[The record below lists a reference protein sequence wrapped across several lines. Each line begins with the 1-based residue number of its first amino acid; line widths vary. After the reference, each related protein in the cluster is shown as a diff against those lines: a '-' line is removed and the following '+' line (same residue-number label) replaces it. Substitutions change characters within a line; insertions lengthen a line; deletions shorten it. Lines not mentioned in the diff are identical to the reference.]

1 MGNKEEIIRKLR
13 EIIFRGDYEM
23 AAKVAEE
30 SVNVGVG
37 PVEAVDEL
45 MRAMRELGDL
55 FGKGELFLTDLMMGA
70 EAMKAAL
77 RVLSP
82 ELLRTKGPVRTIGRV
97 VIGTVQGDIHDIGK
111 SIVATM
117 LIANGFEVVDLG
129 VDVPDEVFT
138 EKVQELGPDALG
150 LSALMT
156 TTKLKQKDIISM
168 LKVRNLRD
176 KVKVVIG
183 GAATSTEWAKEIGAD
198 AYASDAVIAVA
209 NMKELLGIEGV

>member
-1 MGNKEEIIRKLR
+1 MGNKVEILHKLR
-13 EIIFRGDYEM
+13 EIVFRGDYEI
-23 AAKVAEE
+23 AAKVAGEAM
-30 SVNVGVG
+30 NVGVS

-45 MRAMRELGDL
+45 MKAMRELGDL

-77 RVLSP
+77 VVLTP
-82 ELLRTKGPVRTIGRV
+82 ELLRSKRPLRTLGRV
-97 VIGTVQGDIHDIGK
+97 IIGTVQGDIHDIGK

-117 LIANGFEVVDLG
+117 LIANGFEVIDLG

-138 EKVQELGPDALG
+138 EKVQELRPDALG

-156 TTKLKQKDIISM
+156 TTKLKQKDVMSM
-168 LKVRNLRD
+168 LKVRDLRD
-176 KVKVVIG
+176 KVKVIIG
-183 GAATSTEWAKEIGAD
+183 GAATSEEWAKEIGAD